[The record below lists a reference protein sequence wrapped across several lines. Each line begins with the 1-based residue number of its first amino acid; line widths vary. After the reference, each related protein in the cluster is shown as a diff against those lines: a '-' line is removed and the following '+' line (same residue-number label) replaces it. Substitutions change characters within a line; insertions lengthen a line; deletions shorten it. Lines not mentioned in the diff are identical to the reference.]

1 MKVKLDKEI
10 EFNNSYDVIV
20 AGGGPAGCA
29 AAAAAA
35 RNGAKTLLIENT
47 NSLGGMGTNGLVP
60 AWSPFSDKEKV
71 IYGGIASEVFEN
83 LKKKMEFIDQTSV
96 DWVPI
101 SSEKLKRVY
110 DDLVLQSGADVWFNT
125 FICDAQR
132 NGDKIDKIIIA
143 NKCGISALGAKIFI
157 DATGDGDLAAFAGAD
172 FEKGDKDGN
181 LQASTFCFK
190 LANIDTDHFNEAV
203 LSPES
208 DKTPIYDI
216 LKSGKYPEI
225 LDEHLC
231 CSMVDEGV
239 LGFNAGHILG
249 MDSSNIDGISKGIM
263 LGRKTAEAYR
273 NALAEFMPDVFG
285 KSCVVSTATVM
296 GTRESR
302 RIKGEYSLTADDY
315 YARRTFPD
323 EIARNCYFIDVH
335 ASGKRAA
342 MSVEERKANVG
353 DCSEYG
359 PGESYG
365 IPFRCLIPVG
375 FDNFLTSG
383 RIISCDRQVFGSI
396 RVMPCCLTTGEAA
409 GTAAAIAA
417 SNDSGIH
424 GVDINEL
431 RKTLKKNNAYFN

>member
-1 MKVKLDKEI
+1 MKIKLDKEI
-10 EFNNSYDVIV
+10 EFNDSYDVIV

-35 RNGAKTLLIENT
+35 RNGAKTLLIEST
-47 NSLGGMGTNGLVP
+47 GALGGMGTNGLVP

-71 IYGGIASEVFEN
+71 IYGGIASEVFEK
-83 LKKKMEFIDQTSV
+83 LKKQMKFIDQSSV

-101 SSEKLKRVY
+101 SSERLKRVY
-110 DDLVLQSGADVWFNT
+110 DDLVAESGADIWFNT
-125 FICDAQR
+125 FVCDAQR
-132 NGDKIDKIIIA
+132 SGDRIDKIIIT
-143 NKCGISALGAKIFI
+143 NKSGMSALGAKIFI
-157 DATGDGDLAAFAGAD
+157 DATGDGDLSAFAGAD
-172 FEKGDKDGN
+172 FEKGDEDGN
-181 LQASTFCFK
+181 VQASTFCFK
-190 LANIDTDHFNEAV
+190 LANIDTDNFNEAV

-208 DKTPIYDI
+208 NKTPIYDI

-225 LDEHLC
+225 IDEHLC
-231 CSMVDEGV
+231 CSVVDEGV
-239 LGFNAGHILG
+239 LGFNAGHIIG
-249 MDSSNIDGISKGIM
+249 MDASNIGELSKGIIF
-263 LGRKTAEAYR
+263 GRKTAEAYR

-285 KSCVVSTATVM
+285 NACVVSTAAVM

-302 RIKGEYSLTADDY
+302 RVKGEYCLTADDY
-315 YARRTFPD
+315 FARRTFPD

-365 IPFRCLIPVG
+365 IPFRCLIPKG
-375 FDNFLTSG
+375 FDNLLTSG
-383 RIISCDRQVFGSI
+383 RIISCDRKVFGSI

-409 GTAAAIAA
+409 GTAASIAV
-417 SNDSGIH
+417 SNGTGIH
-424 GVDINEL
+424 SVDISEL
-431 RKTLKKNNAYFN
+431 RRILKKNNAYFN